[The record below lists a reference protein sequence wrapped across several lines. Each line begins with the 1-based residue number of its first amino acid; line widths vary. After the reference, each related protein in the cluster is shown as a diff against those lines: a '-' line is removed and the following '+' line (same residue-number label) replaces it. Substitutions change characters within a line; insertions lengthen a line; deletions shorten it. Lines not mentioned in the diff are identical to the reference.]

1 MAHAAKRKSNGR
13 VMPSLANEFFPA
25 DKWFGP
31 SLFEWD
37 EPLLGYE
44 WAGSIPEANLIET
57 EKAYE
62 IELAAPG
69 LEKKDF
75 TIELQDGMLHI
86 RAEKEE
92 EQSAEDKNY
101 RRKEFSYFSFSR
113 SFALPDNLLVDKIE
127 ASYTHG
133 ILHLTLPKKEVI
145 VSKPVKQ
152 IKVG

>member
-1 MAHAAKRKSNGR
+1 
-13 VMPSLANEFFPA
+13 
-25 DKWFGP
+25 
-31 SLFEWD
+31 
-37 EPLLGYE
+37 
-44 WAGSIPEANLIET
+44 LIET
-57 EKAYE
+57 EKAYH

-75 TIELQDGMLHI
+75 SIELQDGMLHI

-92 EQSAEDKNY
+92 EQSEEDKNY